1 MKIEIYRSIEIE
13 MNACNIDTKKVKFIL
28 VASKIW
34 SFYISSCVFYV
45 NVGFNYS
52 TRHLMYII

>member
-1 MKIEIYRSIEIE
+1 MFQNYNEMKIEIYRSIEIE
-13 MNACNIDTKKVKFIL
+13 TNACDIDTKKVKFIL

-45 NVGFNYS
+45 NV
-52 TRHLMYII
+52 